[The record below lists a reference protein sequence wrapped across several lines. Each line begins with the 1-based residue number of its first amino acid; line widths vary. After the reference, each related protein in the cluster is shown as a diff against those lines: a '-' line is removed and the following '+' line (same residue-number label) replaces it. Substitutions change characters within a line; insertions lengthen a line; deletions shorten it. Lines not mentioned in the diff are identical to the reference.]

1 MERWT
6 KIFYATVWIEQSR
19 EFIQF
24 MFRGKKHKLSRE
36 EIAEALG
43 VPGAEPPRCA
53 LVGGVLPPFSRVN
66 IYFCT
71 PFRPESSRA
80 PDRLTMEAKTMHKA
94 LRHSLLPRM
103 GAAESLT
110 SIQQW
115 LLLHIISHTPFD
127 IVDFLIREI
136 EDCIADGL
144 WTRRQQPYAHIIS
157 YLLDRAIDES
167 SRHRLRDRLADR
179 STAYMVYRPP
189 TSTDPRRGPRA
200 LVVAQHG
207 MTPEE
212 RDAAIE
218 EDDEMEDLDAV
229 HGLWDSYSESDDSD
243 SDYEVPIMAPPPRH
257 HNGEAGGSG
266 SAPAAASAPDP
277 VGAPTQAANSWEFMI
292 SMQKQMVNMQEQM
305 LKMQEV
311 AEAREERNNNR

>member
-1 MERWT
+1 
-6 KIFYATVWIEQSR
+6 
-19 EFIQF
+19 

-71 PFRPESSRA
+71 PFKPESSRA

-144 WTRRQQPYAHIIS
+144 WTRRQQSYAHIIS
-157 YLLDRAIDES
+157 YLLDRAIDQS
-167 SRHRLRDRLADR
+167 SRPRVRDCIAN
-179 STAYMVYRPP
+179 SSAANKVYRPQALE
-189 TSTDPRRGPRA
+189 DPHHGPRA
-200 LVVAQHG
+200 LVAAQRG
-207 MTPEE
+207 MTLED
-212 RDAAIE
+212 RAAAIE
-218 EDDEMEDLDAV
+218 EDDEMEDLDDG
-229 HGLWDSYSESDDSD
+229 HGLWDSYSDSDDSD
-243 SDYEVPIMAPPPRH
+243 SDYEVCILAPPPRDH
-257 HNGEAGGSG
+257 DVEASGSG
-266 SAPAAASAPDP
+266 LAPA
-277 VGAPTQAANSWEFMI
+277 GAPTQAADS
-292 SMQKQMVNMQEQM
+292 
-305 LKMQEV
+305 
-311 AEAREERNNNR
+311 